1 MLARHYAPVLCS
13 RFAVRQYATS
23 RQRQLLGKGK
33 ASAKPAPKSKAEETT
48 VADTT
53 ATADRNKPLS
63 GDELVEKVEMI
74 RAMSKLHPTLD
85 PWGQRVETLGAL
97 RGPAMSRL
105 SHALLSQEKTLLC
118 PIL

>member
-1 MLARHYAPVLCS
+1 M
-13 RFAVRQYATS
+13 
-23 RQRQLLGKGK
+23 
-33 ASAKPAPKSKAEETT
+33 
-48 VADTT
+48 ADTT